1 MPDITA
7 FITTHFKLQMRNM
20 IASLMHIG
28 PHTYTLCKILEIESI
43 LFYKLSEAYLWFE
56 LHKSS

>member
-43 LFYKLSEAYLWFE
+43 LFYKLSEA
-56 LHKSS
+56 